1 MIAAGSGLR
10 MCLIVSGIVKVSDAG
25 YMTDEAMSPL
35 RRASMMATPLAAAPY
50 RASGLVHWPI
60 ASFAATQ
67 HSSRFRG
74 KADINP
80 GGSQNRIYKVHALVQ
95 PICSS

>member
-35 RRASMMATPLAAAPY
+35 RRASMMATPLAAASY

-74 KADINP
+74 KADITRAGHRTGFIKYTP
-80 GGSQNRIYKVHALVQ
+80 
-95 PICSS
+95 